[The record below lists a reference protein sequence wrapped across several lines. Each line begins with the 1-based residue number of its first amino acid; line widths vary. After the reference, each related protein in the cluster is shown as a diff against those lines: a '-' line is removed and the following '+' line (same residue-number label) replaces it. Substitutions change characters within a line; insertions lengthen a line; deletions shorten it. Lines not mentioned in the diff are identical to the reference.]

1 MVLLSKSLNKIR
13 EWPCSGTGQRNEP
26 EREWKQNPVWLRL
39 LPWQKKWWHWDSFQI
54 GHYCSF
60 WLRPWLQT
68 PSPDL
73 CRINHFAIEIC
84 STPATDAKCTPI
96 ELSRT
101 MMMLRKVFHHGM
113 KSGHLNWQMQFMWD
127 GDLQMEHKTFLI
139 GQQEFKILISYTL
152 KLLTPNEKCWVTFLY
167 AFLFPWGISSFLLL
181 YNNFFECFW

>member
-1 MVLLSKSLNKIR
+1 MTLFRDRS
-13 EWPCSGTGQRNEP
+13 
-26 EREWKQNPVWLRL
+26 
-39 LPWQKKWWHWDSFQI
+39 KKWARERMETESCLVETFTMAKEVMTL
-54 GHYCSF
+54 GF
-60 WLRPWLQT
+60 F
-68 PSPDL
+68 PDWSLLFILAQAVTANTITRSVQDKPL
-73 CRINHFAIEIC
+73 CHRNLFH
-84 STPATDAKCTPI
+84 TATDAKCTPI